1 VNDAPSPLT
10 VSLVLGSGGA
20 RGYAHIGVIEEL
32 ESRGFSIRSIAGSS
46 MGALIGG
53 VYAAGK
59 LKTYTEWVRPL
70 QRFDVLR
77 LLDWTISG
85 GGFIKGDRIIGVLKN
100 LICEINIEDLPIPY
114 TAVAVDLDVQREVW
128 FSHGS
133 LFDAIRA
140 SIAIPTIFRP
150 YHHEGRLL
158 VDGGL
163 LNPLPVSPTL
173 RDLTDCTIAVDINAP
188 AEPLYGPSIDD
199 ESSADKSI
207 ADKLA
212 GNADRGAAGQ
222 ASPEMLPEAPKPAP
236 SDVQRAGYRTRI
248 AEFIESMMEKRERNA
263 ALSEPGAFELFARSL
278 DTVQETITRLKLA
291 AEPPDLLITI
301 PRNACAFYEFHRA
314 DELIEIGRRRT
325 REALAR
331 WHPRASRSR
340 PRCPQK

>member
-1 VNDAPSPLT
+1 VNDAARPLSI
-10 VSLVLGSGGA
+10 SLVLGSGGA

-32 ESRGFSIRSIAGSS
+32 EAHGFAIHSIAGSS
-46 MGALIGG
+46 MGALVGG

-59 LKTYTEWVRPL
+59 LQAYSDWVRPL

-85 GGFIKGDRIIGVLKN
+85 GGFIKGDRIIAALRK
-100 LICEINIEDLPIPY
+100 LIGEINIEDLPIPY

-150 YHHEGRLL
+150 YRYQGRLL

-173 RDLTDCTIAVDINAP
+173 RDLTDATIAVDVNAP
-188 AEPLYGPSIDD
+188 SEPLYQHMGEQSD
-199 ESSADKSI
+199 ADH
-207 ADKLA
+207 
-212 GNADRGAAGQ
+212 GAAGQ
-222 ASPEMLPEAPKPAP
+222 ATPEMLPNGGKPAP
-236 SDVQRAGYRTRI
+236 LDVRRASYRRRI
-248 AEFIESMMEKRERNA
+248 AEYVGSWWLEKRGQRSNQH
-263 ALSEPGAFELFARSL
+263 EPGAFELFARSL

-291 AEPPDLLITI
+291 AQPPDLLITI
-301 PRNACAFYEFHRA
+301 PRNACAFYEFQRA
-314 DELIEIGRRRT
+314 DELIALGRLRT

-331 WHPRASRSR
+331 WHAPARRWVDA
-340 PRCPQK
+340 PGE

>member
-1 VNDAPSPLT
+1 MTDAPSPLT

-32 ESRGFSIRSIAGSS
+32 EASGFAIRSIAGSS

-59 LKTYTEWVRPL
+59 LEVYSEWVRPL

-77 LLDWTISG
+77 LLDWTVSG
-85 GGFIKGDRIIGVLKN
+85 GGFIKGDRIIGVLRD
-100 LICEINIEDLPIPY
+100 LIGDTNIEELPIPY

-150 YHHEGRLL
+150 YHYQGRLL

-173 RDLTDCTIAVDINAP
+173 RDMTDCTIAVDINAP
-188 AEPLYGPSIDD
+188 AEPLNGCTP
-199 ESSADKSI
+199 
-207 ADKLA
+207 A
-212 GNADRGAAGQ
+212 GALDQGAAGQ
-222 ASPEMLPEAPKPAP
+222 ASPEMLPETTKALS
-236 SDVQRAGYRTRI
+236 SDGHRATYRRRI
-248 AEFIESMMEKRERNA
+248 AEFIESMMEKRERQA
-263 ALSEPGAFELFARSL
+263 AIGEPGAFELFARSL

-301 PRNACAFYEFHRA
+301 PRNAAAFYEFHRA
-314 DELIEIGRRRT
+314 DELIELGRKRT
-325 REALAR
+325 REALKR
-331 WHPRASRSR
+331 WHIPAPRRR
-340 PRCPQK
+340 R

>member
-1 VNDAPSPLT
+1 MNDAPSPLT

-32 ESRGFSIRSIAGSS
+32 EARGFSIRSIAGSS

-53 VYAAGK
+53 IYAAGK
-59 LKTYTEWVRPL
+59 LKTFTDWVRPL
-70 QRFDVLR
+70 QRLDVLR

-85 GGFIKGDRIIGVLKN
+85 GGFIKGDRIIGVLKD
-100 LICEINIEDLPIPY
+100 LIGETNIEDLPIPY

-128 FSHGS
+128 FSQGP

-173 RDLTDCTIAVDINAP
+173 RDLTDSTIAVDINAP
-188 AEPLYGPSIDD
+188 AEPMYGAQNAD
-199 ESSADKSI
+199 ESS
-207 ADKLA
+207 
-212 GNADRGAAGQ
+212 ADRGAAGQ
-222 ASPEMLPEAPKPAP
+222 ASPDMLPETAKPAP
-236 SDVQRAGYRTRI
+236 ADVQRATYRTRI

-263 ALSEPGAFELFARSL
+263 AMSEPGALELLARAL
-278 DTVQETITRLKLA
+278 DTVQETITRLKIA

-331 WHPRASRSR
+331 WRPPAARAR
-340 PRCPQK
+340 PRLPG

>member
-1 VNDAPSPLT
+1 VNDTASPFSI
-10 VSLVLGSGGA
+10 SLVLGSGGA

-32 ESRGFSIRSIAGSS
+32 VAHGFAIHSIAGSS
-46 MGALIGG
+46 MGALVGG

-59 LKTYTEWVRPL
+59 LQAYSDWVRPL

-85 GGFIKGDRIIGVLKN
+85 GGFIKGDRIVAALKKLIG
-100 LICEINIEDLPIPY
+100 EINIEDLPIPY

-150 YHHEGRLL
+150 YRYQGRLL

-173 RDLTDCTIAVDINAP
+173 RDLTDATIAVDVNAP
-188 AEPLYGPSIDD
+188 SEPLYEQYSIHDGGTD
-199 ESSADKSI
+199 MHP
-207 ADKLA
+207 
-212 GNADRGAAGQ
+212 DRGAAGQ
-222 ASPEMLPEAPKPAP
+222 ATPEMLPDGGKPAP
-236 SDVQRAGYRTRI
+236 IDVRRASYRRRI
-248 AEFIESMMEKRERNA
+248 AEYVGSWWLEKRGQRSNQH
-263 ALSEPGAFELFARSL
+263 EPGAFELFARSL

-291 AEPPDLLITI
+291 AQPPDLLITI
-301 PRNACAFYEFHRA
+301 PRNACAFYEFQRA
-314 DELIEIGRRRT
+314 EELIALGRLRT

-331 WHPRASRSR
+331 WHAPARRWSGGPASEPRS
-340 PRCPQK
+340 PR

>member
-1 VNDAPSPLT
+1 MSEEGAPVA

-32 ESRGFSIRSIAGSS
+32 EANGFAIRSIAGSS

-53 VYAAGK
+53 IYAAGK
-59 LKTYTEWVRPL
+59 LSVFTDWVRPL
-70 QRFDVLR
+70 QRLDVLR

-85 GGFIKGDRIIGVLKN
+85 GGFIKGDRIIGVLKD
-100 LICEINIEDLPIPY
+100 LIGSANIEDLPIPY

-128 FSHGS
+128 FSRGP

-173 RDLTDCTIAVDINAP
+173 RDLTDATIAVDINAP
-188 AEPLYGPSIDD
+188 AEPLGDTGHAETD
-199 ESSADKSI
+199 
-207 ADKLA
+207 
-212 GNADRGAAGQ
+212 DRGAAGQ
-222 ASPEMLPEAPKPAP
+222 ATPEMLPDDGKHAPV
-236 SDVQRAGYRTRI
+236 DVQRATYRQRI
-248 AEFIESMMEKRERNA
+248 AEFMESMMEKRAGTTA
-263 ALSEPGAFELFARSL
+263 AAEPGAFELFARSL

-314 DELIEIGRRRT
+314 DELIALGRKRT

-331 WHPRASRSR
+331 WHLPARRVTPPR
-340 PRCPQK
+340 

>member
-1 VNDAPSPLT
+1 MNDIASQT
-10 VSLVLGSGGA
+10 TISLVLGSGGA

-32 ESRGFSIRSIAGSS
+32 EAQGFAIRSISGSS

-85 GGFIKGDRIIGVLKN
+85 GGFIKGDRIIGVIKD
-100 LICEINIEDLPIPY
+100 LIGEINIEDLPIPY

-128 FSHGS
+128 FSRGP
-133 LFDAIRA
+133 LFHAIRA

-163 LNPLPVSPTL
+163 LNPLPVSATL
-173 RDLTDCTIAVDINAP
+173 RDLTDSTIAVDINAP
-188 AEPLYGPSIDD
+188 AEPLYAANNS
-199 ESSADKSI
+199 EEASAGV
-207 ADKLA
+207 LG
-212 GNADRGAAGQ
+212 GNADRGTAGQ
-222 ASPEMLPEAPKPAP
+222 ASPEMLPEMAKPAP
-236 SDVQRAGYRTRI
+236 GDIQRATYRTRI

-331 WHPRASRSR
+331 WHGPAARARAR
-340 PRCPQK
+340 DQKK

>member
-1 VNDAPSPLT
+1 MTEAASPLT

-20 RGYAHIGVIEEL
+20 RGYAHIGVIEAL
-32 ESRGFSIRSIAGSS
+32 EASGFAIRSIAGSS

-59 LKTYTEWVRPL
+59 LGVYSEWVRPL

-77 LLDWTISG
+77 LLDWTVSG
-85 GGFIKGDRIIGVLKN
+85 GGFIKGDRIIGVLRD
-100 LICEINIEDLPIPY
+100 LIGDTNIEDLPIPY

-128 FSHGS
+128 FSHGP

-150 YHHEGRLL
+150 YHYEGRLL

-188 AEPLYGPSIDD
+188 AEPLDGGT
-199 ESSADKSI
+199 A
-207 ADKLA
+207 A
-212 GNADRGAAGQ
+212 GASDRGAAGQ
-222 ASPEMLPEAPKPAP
+222 ASPEMLPDAKPSEGHRA
-236 SDVQRAGYRTRI
+236 SYRQRIG
-248 AEFIESMMEKRERNA
+248 EFVESMMEKRA
-263 ALSEPGAFELFARSL
+263 HPTAIAEPGAFELFARSL

-301 PRNACAFYEFHRA
+301 PRNAAAFYEFHRA
-314 DELIEIGRRRT
+314 DELIELGRKRT
-325 REALAR
+325 REALKR
-331 WHPRASRSR
+331 WHVPAPRRH
-340 PRCPQK
+340 RCS

>member
-1 VNDAPSPLT
+1 MNDTGTPLSL
-10 VSLVLGSGGA
+10 SLVLGSGGA

-32 ESRGFSIRSIAGSS
+32 EANGFAIRSIAGSS

-53 VYAAGK
+53 IYAAGK
-59 LKTYTEWVRPL
+59 LEVYANWVRPL
-70 QRFDVLR
+70 QRLDVLR

-85 GGFIKGDRIIGVLKN
+85 GGFIKGDRIIAVLKD
-100 LICEINIEDLPIPY
+100 LIGPVNIEDLAIPY

-128 FSHGS
+128 FSRGP

-173 RDLTDCTIAVDINAP
+173 RDLTDATVAVDINAP
-188 AEPLYGPSIDD
+188 AEPL
-199 ESSADKSI
+199 EE
-207 ADKLA
+207 A
-212 GNADRGAAGQ
+212 GHAETGDRGAGGQ
-222 ASPEMLPEAPKPAP
+222 ASPEMLPDGGKPAP
-236 SDVQRAGYRTRI
+236 VEVQRATYRRRI
-248 AEFIESMMEKRERNA
+248 AEFIGSMMEKREPA
-263 ALSEPGAFELFARSL
+263 TIGEPGAFDLFARSL
-278 DTVQETITRLKLA
+278 DTVQETITRLKIA

-314 DELIEIGRRRT
+314 DELIALGRKRT

-331 WHPRASRSR
+331 WHFRTRRASHAASR
-340 PRCPQK
+340 

>member
-1 VNDAPSPLT
+1 MNAIAAPLT

-32 ESRGFSIRSIAGSS
+32 EANGFAIRSIAGSS

-59 LKTYTEWVRPL
+59 LEIYSEWVRPL
-70 QRFDVLR
+70 QRLDVLR

-85 GGFIKGDRIIGVLKN
+85 GGFIKGDRIIGVLKD
-100 LICEINIEDLPIPY
+100 LIGETNIEDLPIPY

-150 YHHEGRLL
+150 YHYEGRLL

-188 AEPLYGPSIDD
+188 AEPLHT
-199 ESSADKSI
+199 
-207 ADKLA
+207 A
-212 GNADRGAAGQ
+212 GGNGGTLDRGAAGQ
-222 ASPEMLPEAPKPAP
+222 ASPEMLPEGGKPAP
-236 SDVQRAGYRTRI
+236 VDVKRAGYRKRI
-248 AEFIESMMEKRERNA
+248 AEFIEGMIEKRERQTTET
-263 ALSEPGAFELFARSL
+263 EPGAFELFARAL

-314 DELIEIGRRRT
+314 DELIELGRQRT

-331 WHPRASRSR
+331 WHRPASRAR
-340 PRCPQK
+340 RR

>member
-1 VNDAPSPLT
+1 MTEAASPLT

-20 RGYAHIGVIEEL
+20 RGYAHIGVIEAL
-32 ESRGFSIRSIAGSS
+32 EASGFAIRSIAGSS

-59 LKTYTEWVRPL
+59 LGVYSEWVRPL

-77 LLDWTISG
+77 LLDWTVSG
-85 GGFIKGDRIIGVLKN
+85 GGFIKGDRIIGVLRD
-100 LICEINIEDLPIPY
+100 LIGDTNIEDLPIPY

-128 FSHGS
+128 FSHGP

-150 YHHEGRLL
+150 YHYEGRLL

-173 RDLTDCTIAVDINAP
+173 RDMTDCTIAVDINAP
-188 AEPLYGPSIDD
+188 AEPLDGGT
-199 ESSADKSI
+199 A
-207 ADKLA
+207 A
-212 GNADRGAAGQ
+212 GASDRGAAGQ
-222 ASPEMLPEAPKPAP
+222 ASPEMLPEAKPSEGHRA
-236 SDVQRAGYRTRI
+236 SYRQRIG
-248 AEFIESMMEKRERNA
+248 EFVESMMEKRA
-263 ALSEPGAFELFARSL
+263 HPTAIAEPGAFELFARSL

-301 PRNACAFYEFHRA
+301 PRNAAAFYEFHRA
-314 DELIEIGRRRT
+314 DELIELGRKRT
-325 REALAR
+325 REALKR
-331 WHPRASRSR
+331 WHVPAPRRH
-340 PRCPQK
+340 RCS